1 MNLYDIAAEY
11 TETGL
16 WLSQCNGTATE
27 AHSDPAD
34 CRGED
39 CDKGLD
45 DLGFTNEDLTSQA
58 KASVLADVEAFVN
71 LCEEERPNVFDGLTN
86 EAIGHNFWLTR
97 NGHGAGFWDMGLGER
112 GEWLTKQSKPFG
124 ETLFYVNANGEAE
137 VQ

>member
-11 TETGL
+11 TDTGL
-16 WLSQCNGTATE
+16 WLSHCNGTATE
-27 AHSDPAD
+27 YHSDPAN

-45 DLGFTNEDLTSQA
+45 DLGFTNGDLTSEA
-58 KASVLADVEAFVN
+58 KSSVLADVEAFVN
-71 LCEEERPNVFDGLTN
+71 SCEEERPGVFDGLTN

-112 GEWLTKQSKPFG
+112 GDWLTKQANPYG
-124 ETLFYVNANGEAE
+124 ETSFYVNANGEVE